1 MANEEIHLNS
11 IPTGPLGIISL
22 ESTKDLGRKV
32 DDYIV
37 SWRAERGRETPI
49 TFPDYVKDSFLV
61 SSKTPRF
68 GSGEG
73 KGVINESIRG
83 KDLYIMV
90 DVTNYSLT
98 YTVCGHENRMSPD
111 DHYADLK
118 RIIGAVA
125 GKANKITV
133 VMPNLY
139 GGRQHRRTA
148 RESLD
153 CSQMLHE
160 LNNMGV
166 NDIITFD
173 AHDPRVQNAEPLMG
187 FDNFFPTYQIL
198 KALKFIH
205 SADIIHRDL
214 KPSNIF
220 INSDC
225 HVKLGDFGLARTLD
239 NNPNMGGV
247 VTDYVATRWYR
258 APEMIL
264 AAQKYGKPIDMWS
277 VGCILYEL
285 LVGTPL
291 LPGKSTKDMIRMM
304 FGVTGFPDRKEYN
317 EVKKECRIQIEY
329 DDLLQEKIKKK
340 KNILQMVSGYTHDDV
355 AIDLL
360 LKCLEFNPRKRLTA
374 EEALEH
380 PYVADFHN
388 PEEEILCDHKI
399 NVPLD
404 DDNKFSKE
412 EYRHK
417 LYEIVMKRKIEI
429 RKQILESIKKEKENN
444 HDE

>member
-1 MANEEIHLNS
+1 MSNQEE
-11 IPTGPLGIISL
+11 
-22 ESTKDLGRKV
+22 KV
-32 DDYIV
+32 DRVEDHIKKRFTLQKKVGQGAYGVVFKAIDKKTKELIALKKLFGAFQDDV
-37 SWRAERGRETPI
+37 DSQRTFREVMLLQELNGHDNIIRLLNVIKAEN
-49 TFPDYVKDSFLV
+49 DL
-61 SSKTPRF
+61 
-68 GSGEG
+68 
-73 KGVINESIRG
+73 
-83 KDLYIMV
+83 DLYLVFDYM
-90 DVTNYSLT
+90 
-98 YTVCGHENRMSPD
+98 E
-111 DHYADLK
+111 ADLFNVIRANILQDIHK
-118 RIIGAVA
+118 KFII
-125 GKANKITV
+125 
-133 VMPNLY
+133 
-139 GGRQHRRTA
+139 
-148 RESLD
+148 
-153 CSQMLHE
+153 
-160 LNNMGV
+160 
-166 NDIITFD
+166 
-173 AHDPRVQNAEPLMG
+173 
-187 FDNFFPTYQIL
+187 YQTL

-239 NNPNMGGV
+239 NNPKFDGV

-340 KNILQMVSGYTHDDV
+340 KNILQMISGYTHDDV

-360 LKCLEFNPRKRLTA
+360 LKCLQFNPKKRLTA

-444 HDE
+444 HEQ

>member
-1 MANEEIHLNS
+1 MSNQEE
-11 IPTGPLGIISL
+11 
-22 ESTKDLGRKV
+22 KV
-32 DDYIV
+32 DKVEDHIKKRFTLQKKVGQGAYGVVFKAIDKKTKELV
-37 SWRAERGRETPI
+37 ALKKLFGAFQDDVDSQRTFREVMLLQELNGHDNIIRLLNVIKAEN
-49 TFPDYVKDSFLV
+49 DL
-61 SSKTPRF
+61 
-68 GSGEG
+68 
-73 KGVINESIRG
+73 
-83 KDLYIMV
+83 DLYLVFDYM
-90 DVTNYSLT
+90 
-98 YTVCGHENRMSPD
+98 E
-111 DHYADLK
+111 ADLFNVIRANILQDIHK
-118 RIIGAVA
+118 KFII
-125 GKANKITV
+125 
-133 VMPNLY
+133 
-139 GGRQHRRTA
+139 
-148 RESLD
+148 
-153 CSQMLHE
+153 
-160 LNNMGV
+160 
-166 NDIITFD
+166 
-173 AHDPRVQNAEPLMG
+173 
-187 FDNFFPTYQIL
+187 YQTL

-239 NNPNMGGV
+239 NNPKLDGV

-360 LKCLEFNPRKRLTA
+360 LKCLQFNPKKRLTA

-412 EYRHK
+412 EYRLK
-417 LYEIVMKRKIEI
+417 LYDIVMKRKIEI

-444 HDE
+444 NEQ

>member
-1 MANEEIHLNS
+1 MSNQEE
-11 IPTGPLGIISL
+11 
-22 ESTKDLGRKV
+22 KV
-32 DDYIV
+32 DKVEDHIKKRFTLQKKVGQGAYGVVFKAIDKKTKEQV
-37 SWRAERGRETPI
+37 ALKKLFGAFQDDVDSQRTFREVMLLQELNGHDNIIRLLNVIRAEN
-49 TFPDYVKDSFLV
+49 DL
-61 SSKTPRF
+61 
-68 GSGEG
+68 
-73 KGVINESIRG
+73 
-83 KDLYIMV
+83 DLYLVFDYM
-90 DVTNYSLT
+90 
-98 YTVCGHENRMSPD
+98 E
-111 DHYADLK
+111 ADLFNVIRANILQDIHK
-118 RIIGAVA
+118 KFII
-125 GKANKITV
+125 
-133 VMPNLY
+133 
-139 GGRQHRRTA
+139 
-148 RESLD
+148 
-153 CSQMLHE
+153 
-160 LNNMGV
+160 
-166 NDIITFD
+166 
-173 AHDPRVQNAEPLMG
+173 
-187 FDNFFPTYQIL
+187 YQIL

-214 KPSNIF
+214 KPSNVF

-239 NNPNMGGV
+239 HNPNMGGL

-264 AAQKYGKPIDMWS
+264 AAQKYAKPIDMWS

-317 EVKKECRIQIEY
+317 EVKKECRIQIDY

-340 KNILQMVSGYTHDDV
+340 KNILQMVQGYTHDEV

-360 LKCLEFNPRKRLTA
+360 LKLLQFNPKKRLTA

-399 NVPLD
+399 DVPLD

-412 EYRHK
+412 EYRQK
-417 LYEIVMKRKIEI
+417 LYDIVLKRKIEI
-429 RKQILESIKKEKENN
+429 RRQILESIKKEKEKNI
-444 HDE
+444 EQ

>member
-1 MANEEIHLNS
+1 MSNQEE
-11 IPTGPLGIISL
+11 
-22 ESTKDLGRKV
+22 KV
-32 DDYIV
+32 DKVEDHIKKRFTLQKKVGQGAYGVVFKAIDKKTKEQV
-37 SWRAERGRETPI
+37 ALKKLFGAFQDDVDSQRTFREVMLLQELNGHDNIIRLLNVIKAEN
-49 TFPDYVKDSFLV
+49 DL
-61 SSKTPRF
+61 
-68 GSGEG
+68 
-73 KGVINESIRG
+73 
-83 KDLYIMV
+83 DLYLVFDYM
-90 DVTNYSLT
+90 
-98 YTVCGHENRMSPD
+98 E
-111 DHYADLK
+111 ADLFNVIRANILQDIHK
-118 RIIGAVA
+118 KFII
-125 GKANKITV
+125 
-133 VMPNLY
+133 
-139 GGRQHRRTA
+139 
-148 RESLD
+148 
-153 CSQMLHE
+153 
-160 LNNMGV
+160 
-166 NDIITFD
+166 
-173 AHDPRVQNAEPLMG
+173 
-187 FDNFFPTYQIL
+187 YQTL

-239 NNPNMGGV
+239 NNPKLDGV

-360 LKCLEFNPRKRLTA
+360 LKCLQFNPKKRLTA

-412 EYRHK
+412 EYRLK
-417 LYEIVMKRKIEI
+417 LYDIVMKRKIEI

-444 HDE
+444 NEQ

>member
-1 MANEEIHLNS
+1 MSNQEE
-11 IPTGPLGIISL
+11 
-22 ESTKDLGRKV
+22 KV
-32 DDYIV
+32 DKVEDHIKKRFTLQKKVGQGAYGVVFKAIDKKTKEQV
-37 SWRAERGRETPI
+37 ALKKLFGAFQDDVDSQRTFREVMLLQELNGHDNIIRLLNVIKAEN
-49 TFPDYVKDSFLV
+49 DL
-61 SSKTPRF
+61 
-68 GSGEG
+68 
-73 KGVINESIRG
+73 
-83 KDLYIMV
+83 DLYLVFDYM
-90 DVTNYSLT
+90 
-98 YTVCGHENRMSPD
+98 E
-111 DHYADLK
+111 ADLFNVIRANILQDIHK
-118 RIIGAVA
+118 KFII
-125 GKANKITV
+125 
-133 VMPNLY
+133 
-139 GGRQHRRTA
+139 
-148 RESLD
+148 
-153 CSQMLHE
+153 
-160 LNNMGV
+160 
-166 NDIITFD
+166 
-173 AHDPRVQNAEPLMG
+173 
-187 FDNFFPTYQIL
+187 YQTL

-239 NNPNMGGV
+239 NNPKLDGV

-340 KNILQMVSGYTHDDV
+340 KNILQMVQGYTHDDV

-360 LKCLEFNPRKRLTA
+360 LKCLQFNPKKRLTA

-412 EYRHK
+412 EYRLK
-417 LYEIVMKRKIEI
+417 LYDIVMKRKIEI

-444 HDE
+444 NEQ

>member
-1 MANEEIHLNS
+1 MSNQDE
-11 IPTGPLGIISL
+11 
-22 ESTKDLGRKV
+22 KV
-32 DDYIV
+32 DRVEEHIKKRFTFQKKVGQGAYGVVFKVIDKKTKEQVALKKLFGAFQDDVDSQRTFREVMLLQELNGHDNIIRLLNV
-37 SWRAERGRETPI
+37 IKAEN
-49 TFPDYVKDSFLV
+49 DL
-61 SSKTPRF
+61 
-68 GSGEG
+68 
-73 KGVINESIRG
+73 
-83 KDLYIMV
+83 DLYLVFDYM
-90 DVTNYSLT
+90 
-98 YTVCGHENRMSPD
+98 E
-111 DHYADLK
+111 ADLFNVIRANILQDIHK
-118 RIIGAVA
+118 KFII
-125 GKANKITV
+125 
-133 VMPNLY
+133 
-139 GGRQHRRTA
+139 
-148 RESLD
+148 
-153 CSQMLHE
+153 
-160 LNNMGV
+160 
-166 NDIITFD
+166 
-173 AHDPRVQNAEPLMG
+173 
-187 FDNFFPTYQIL
+187 YQIL

-214 KPSNIF
+214 KPSNVF

-225 HVKLGDFGLARTLD
+225 HIKLGDFGLARTLD
-239 NNPNMGGV
+239 HNPHMGGL

-264 AAQKYGKPIDMWS
+264 AAQKYSKPIDMWS

-317 EVKKECRIQIEY
+317 DVKKECRIQIDY

-340 KNILQMVSGYTHDDV
+340 KNILQMVQGYTHDEV

-360 LKCLEFNPRKRLTA
+360 LKLLQFNPKKRLTA

-399 NVPLD
+399 DVPLD

-412 EYRHK
+412 EYRQK
-417 LYEIVMKRKIEI
+417 LYDIVLKRKIEI
-429 RKQILESIKKEKENN
+429 RRQILESIKKEKEKNI
-444 HDE
+444 DQ